1 MKTALIIEI
10 IIVLILLFQMY
21 KGYKKGF
28 VKTAIEL
35 IATFVVLPIIIIFS
49 IPISSMVVENNP
61 QIKKQEIQ
69 IREYLVKELSKK
81 ETEIEN
87 LEQKAVEKELDT
99 KSMPQFIGKMLNE
112 TIKQNQT
119 KTYNE
124 IIKIMAEKIV
134 RLGVQVVIIL
144 VLLILVNIVL
154 YIFKGTIGS
163 IVEKL
168 PIISTANNLL
178 GAILQFIK
186 IALILYTLIYVL
198 ELGIFIDSVKV
209 AEFLNQTYIIKHLN
223 KFNFIKWFVK

>member
-223 KFNFIKWFVK
+223 KFNIIKWFVK

>member
-209 AEFLNQTYIIKHLN
+209 AEFLNQTYTIKHLN
-223 KFNFIKWFVK
+223 KFNIIKWFVK